1 MPAHLLLATRDI
13 QVAAPT
19 AGQVLTGN
27 AQGAWQP
34 QALGSVAGSFGTP
47 ATLTAALT
55 TVTVT
60 APGTP
65 DYAVQDVTNVAPY
78 GFADAEEAR
87 SVLTVIRNL
96 QIRLAEVEAKLTSL
110 GITV

>member
-1 MPAHLLLATRDI
+1 MAEHVLSSVRAVVVR
-13 QVAAPT
+13 APVQ
-19 AGQVLTGN
+19 GEVLTGN
-27 AQGAWQP
+27 MQGAWEPQP
-34 QALGSVAGSFGTP
+34 LGAYAGSFGTP

-55 TVTVT
+55 TITCT

-78 GFADAEEAR
+78 GFLDAEEAR

-96 QIRLAEVEAKLTSL
+96 QVRLAEVETKLRAL
-110 GITV
+110 GIAT